1 MNATDIQ
8 QLDYAFG
15 KARERIEELQA
26 QLKEANAGNDA
37 LVNVVLTHEA
47 TIKDLRT
54 QVESIPWDA
63 IRRTFNAADNDG
75 YYNDDV
81 AEWLMKNGV
90 QP

>member
-1 MNATDIQ
+1 MTAADIQ

-26 QLKEANAGNDA
+26 QLKDANAGNDA

-63 IRRTFNAADNDG
+63 IRNVFNAADNDG

-81 AEWLMKNGV
+81 AEWLMANGV
-90 QP
+90 QL